1 MESPA
6 HMQRPLIIGLIGAVL
21 VGIGVILAWLQFTSD
36 APDRSGPVPQAS
48 APPSPGGPAPPGAA
62 PGTRPRVDAPQIT
75 PRAPFPT
82 FDVVR
87 INPSGDVVIAGRAA
101 PNAAVTIYDGTREIG
116 RATADQRG
124 EWVFLPNEPLPAGPR
139 ELSLSA
145 QVPGEAP
152 VRSEQVVVLAVPER
166 GKDLAGRPS
175 AQPAQPLAVITPR
188 EGAGPSAILQL
199 PNPRPTESG
208 SLALDLIDYDDKGNI
223 VLSGRAPPGAQ
234 VQVYLDN
241 KPVGTGTADAS
252 GAWRMTPSMPVA
264 PGTYTLRLDQ
274 LGQGGKVSARIETPF
289 QRADPLRDLA
299 PGQAQVVVQPG
310 NSLWRM
316 ARRVY
321 GEGTRYTVIYD
332 ANRDFIRDPDLIYP
346 GQVFTVPKTN

>member
-1 MESPA
+1 MDSPA
-6 HMQRPLIIGLIGAVL
+6 HLQRPLIIGLIGAVL
-21 VGIGVILAWLQFTSD
+21 VGIGIILAWLQFTSD

-48 APPSPGGPAPPGAA
+48 APPSPAPPPAA
-62 PGTRPRVDAPQIT
+62 GTVTRPRVEAPPIT
-75 PRAPFPT
+75 PRAPSPT

-101 PNAAVTIYDGTREIG
+101 PNAAVTIFDGTREIG

-124 EWVFLPNEPLPAGPR
+124 EWVFLPKEPLPAGSR

-145 QVPGEAP
+145 QLDGEAP
-152 VRSEQVVVLAVPER
+152 QRSDQVVVLAVPER
-166 GKDLAGRPS
+166 GKDLAGRPTS
-175 AQPAQPLAVITPR
+175 QPAQPLAVIIPR
-188 EGAGPSAILQL
+188 EGPGPSAILQL

-208 SLALDLIDYDDKGNI
+208 SLALDLIDYDEAGNI
-223 VLSGRAPPGAQ
+223 VLTGRAPPGTP

-241 KPVGTGTADAS
+241 KPVGAATADQR
-252 GAWRMTPSMPVA
+252 GAWRMTPSAPVA

-274 LGQGGKVSARIETPF
+274 LGPGGRVTARIETPF
-289 QRADPLRDLA
+289 QRAEPQRELA
-299 PGQAQVVVQPG
+299 PGEAQVVVQPG
-310 NSLWRM
+310 NSLWRL

-321 GEGTRYTVIYD
+321 GEGVRFTVIYD
-332 ANRDFIRDPDLIYP
+332 ANRDNIRDPDLIYP